1 MTSYGMVRMC
11 LVFRSSN
18 ITLFNQGHLE
28 KVKDIALA
36 FMFWNFHV
44 PYKQK
49 VIFLNIKSRW
59 LTLSKYC
66 ILLQIFTNCIWKC
79 QGHARV
85 RFECFDLPFVIQG
98 LLKSC
103 THWYVADPKP
113 HCKVSLCCCLKLRV
127 CFLFAHLTC

>member
-1 MTSYGMVRMC
+1 M
-11 LVFRSSN
+11 
-18 ITLFNQGHLE
+18 
-28 KVKDIALA
+28 
-36 FMFWNFHV
+36 
-44 PYKQK
+44 YKQK

-66 ILLQIFTNCIWKC
+66 MLLQIFTNCIWKC

-85 RFECFDLPFVIQG
+85 KFECFDLSFVIQG

-113 HCKVSLCCCLKLRV
+113 HCKVSLCCRLKISM
-127 CFLFAHLTC
+127 CFLFCSFKILSSCVNFKEFNHWLRNVLFYFCQEDWMQILRRISDVHLCVKF